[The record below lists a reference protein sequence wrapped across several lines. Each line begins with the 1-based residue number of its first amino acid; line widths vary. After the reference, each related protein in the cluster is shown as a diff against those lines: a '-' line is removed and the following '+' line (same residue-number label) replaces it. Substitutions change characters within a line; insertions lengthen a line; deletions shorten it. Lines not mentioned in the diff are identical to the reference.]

1 MRRTAESGT
10 YLGSAS
16 DRLVLGREL
25 EVMLELL
32 DVGVSRQVELVNH
45 IVDLNLVLLVEFAD
59 LFSSQFEQVLVLGNR
74 VVFLLESVLG
84 KWNGD

>member
-1 MRRTAESGT
+1 MKRTAEPGT

-25 EVMLELL
+25 EVMLKLL
-32 DVGVSRQVELVNH
+32 DVGVSRQIELVDH
-45 IVDLNLVLLVEFAD
+45 IVDLNLVLFVEFAD

-74 VVFLLESVLG
+74 VVFLLKPVLV
-84 KWNGD
+84 KWKGD